1 MAFPTTYVEDLEI
14 TRLICGTNGFLGYSH
29 FSAARDR
36 WIREYFTVERIAEV
50 IGRFAELGVNAVMGP
65 LDDKLIA
72 ALDQVERNTG
82 MRVIYIATPAGH
94 TVDEVIA
101 GVRRSAEAGAHI
113 CMPHMMYTDTHLLPA
128 ETRIEGIEP
137 ILAEIRRLG
146 MIPGLSTHRPETIT
160 VCDKAGYDVATYIQ
174 PYNSAGFLCQ
184 VETDWIGKVI
194 RRTPKPVMCIKP
206 LGSGR
211 ILPPTGLNF
220 VFSTCKPTD
229 MVVIGTMNVHEAE
242 EDVRLTLEILTGEP
256 AGVESTFSRSKP
268 VLAEGSR

>member
-1 MAFPTTYVEDLEI
+1 MAFPTTQLENLEI

-50 IGRFAELGVNAVMGP
+50 IARFAELGVNAVMGP
-65 LDDKLIA
+65 LNDKLIA
-72 ALDQVERNTG
+72 ALEQVERHTG
-82 MRVIYIATPAGH
+82 VSMIYIATPGGH
-94 TVDEVIA
+94 TVEEVIE
-101 GVRRSAEAGAHI
+101 GVRQSAEAGAKV
-113 CMPHMMYTDTHLLPA
+113 CMPHQMYTDTHLIPA

-146 MIPGLSTHRPETIT
+146 MIPGLSTHRPETII

-174 PYNSAGFLCQ
+174 PYNASGFLCQ

-194 RRTPKPVMCIKP
+194 RGTPKPVMCIKP
-206 LGSGR
+206 LGAGR

-220 VFSTCKPTD
+220 VYSTCKPTD
-229 MVVIGTMNVHEAE
+229 MVVIGTMNVYEAE
-242 EDVRLTLEILTGEP
+242 EDVRLALEILTGEP
-256 AGVESTFSRSKP
+256 AGVELTFSRSKL
-268 VLAEGSR
+268 VLTGDR